1 MLKTNW
7 KQILKTIFISK
18 TNTYNSYMSMYS
30 DRMIAPSSLFIED
43 WFIRFLYVCIMI
55 PITDFLL
62 ILNPIMTGGP
72 SKSEILF
79 SLYCR
84 NCEKICN
91 STCWC
96 LYCNFWFFNH
106 EWSCH
111 FFNLNYSKMMKTETK
126 VLLLFWS
133 FSWKIVT

>member
-1 MLKTNW
+1 MPRDFYFKN
-7 KQILKTIFISK
+7 KYIH
-18 TNTYNSYMSMYS
+18 SYMSICS
-30 DRMIAPSSLFIED
+30 DRMIAPSSLFID
-43 WFIRFLYVCIMI
+43 FFYWFIRFLYICIMI

-84 NCEKICN
+84 NYEKICN

-96 LYCNFWFFNH
+96 LSCNFWFFNH

-111 FFNLNYSKMMKTETK
+111 FFNLNYSTITKTETK

-133 FSWKIVT
+133 FSWKIVS